1 MPRGA
6 CYARARSGTGAKGV
20 GGDCREALPM
30 WHLIEDFFEQSI
42 VMKLFIAV
50 GWLAIVIMLLS
61 LVSPLLN

>member
-1 MPRGA
+1 
-6 CYARARSGTGAKGV
+6 
-20 GGDCREALPM
+20 M

-61 LVSPLLN
+61 LISPLLN

>member
-1 MPRGA
+1 MLAPAPEAGQTRIGRG
-6 CYARARSGTGAKGV
+6 G
-20 GGDCREALPM
+20 EALPM

-61 LVSPLLN
+61 LISPLLN